1 VKNEVIR
8 ATRILAVAALA
19 AATAATLDA
28 QSPRNVVGTVLVAH
42 GAGPDWNNLIYDMA
56 REVRTGGPVE
66 VSFLMGPAAKTT
78 RFQDVIAKLERSG
91 ASEIVVVPVL
101 VSSHSG
107 HYDQI
112 RYLAGDLD
120 SLSETMLHHLHMAGI
135 ERPRTGIKVRL
146 AKAVDDS
153 PDVARVVA
161 DRARKL
167 APSQEGRALFLIGH
181 GPNSA
186 EDYAAWMANL
196 RKVVAEVR
204 RLTGFADVRVDL
216 VRDDAP
222 AMVRAEAVLRVREL
236 IELQHRLTGQP
247 VVVVPVAISQGQLTR
262 EKLPRDMAGLPIV
275 YDGEALLP
283 HPAMARWVEA
293 RVRETSPG
301 AFVGGGNR

>member
-1 VKNEVIR
+1 M
-8 ATRILAVAALA
+8 TRIMLVTRVLALTALA
-19 AATAATLDA
+19 AAPPATLHS
-28 QSPRNVVGTVLVAH
+28 QSAPAVVGTVLVAH
-42 GAGPDWNNLIYDMA
+42 GAGPDWNNLIYDLA

-66 VSFLMGPAAKTT
+66 VSFLMGPAARTT
-78 RFQDVIAKLERSG
+78 RFQDAVAKLERAG
-91 ASEIVVVPVL
+91 AAEIVVVPVL

-112 RYLAGDLD
+112 RYLVGELD
-120 SLSETMLHHLHMAGI
+120 SLGETMLHHLHMAGI
-135 ERPRTGIKVRL
+135 ERPRSGVRTRL

-153 PDVARVVA
+153 PDVAGIIV

-167 APSQEGRALFLIGH
+167 APSEEGRALFLIGH

-196 RKVVAEVR
+196 RKVVAEIR

-222 AMVRAEAVLRVREL
+222 APVRAEAVQRVREL

-247 VVVVPVAISQGQLTR
+247 VVVVPVAISKGQLTR

-275 YDGEALLP
+275 YDGAALLP
-283 HPAMARWVEA
+283 HAGMARWVEA
-293 RVRETSPG
+293 RVRETGSG
-301 AFVGGGNR
+301 AVAASGNR